1 MRVRRAF
8 ADVILNDAELGDRAP
23 DLVECPGGIGL
34 PCDALT
40 AAGTGSPQRRW
51 GPSGAFG
58 AELTEEASVVGAHE
72 LLDEPSAVIEPEHVH
87 EVPDDPCSVRLEL
100 PHW

>member
-8 ADVILNDAELGDRAP
+8 ADVILSDAELGDLR
-23 DLVECPGGIGL
+23 LISRGPGGIGL

-40 AAGTGSPQRRW
+40 AAGTGSPQRRS
-51 GPSGAFG
+51 GPSGDFG
-58 AELTEEASVVGAHE
+58 PELSEEASVIGPHE
-72 LLDEPSAVIEPEHVH
+72 FLDEPSAVIEPEHAH

-100 PHW
+100 SRG